1 MAERTSAETP
11 GPGGG
16 TTALLD
22 GRPLVVLVGLAA
34 VVVVVMGLRAM
45 SDLLG
50 LVFLALVMT
59 VAAHPL
65 RGWFQRRGLP
75 GWMGTAV
82 ALVAVYTAIL
92 ALSVSLLIAGAQFAT
107 LIPSYQAELDRMLD
121 GVTGGLEQLGIGEE
135 RLAQMFAGFDLGRLA
150 EFAGGLLGG
159 LLGLL
164 SDVFFIVTLV
174 LFMVVDAGSFPQKL
188 ARLRGAHGEL
198 AAALRG
204 FAAVSRKYLLVTTV
218 FGLVVAVID
227 TVALAWLGVP
237 VAVLWG
243 LLAFV
248 TNYIPNIGF
257 VIGVV
262 PPAIIAL
269 LEGGPGL
276 MLAVVAVYSG
286 INVVIQSFIQPKI
299 VGDAVGLSATITML
313 SLVFWAATLGALGAL
328 LAVPLTL
335 FFKAVLIDA
344 DPRARWVTPLL
355 SGGTARDP
363 APAPAGAGADRGAPA
378 GAGVPGGPVRGDR
391 PPTEEPV
398 PPGGRPGGTG
408 FSVGP
413 VGLEPTTEGL

>member
-1 MAERTSAETP
+1 MAEQTDAEASR
-11 GPGGG
+11 PGGG
-16 TTALLD
+16 LTQVLT
-22 GRPLVVLVGLAA
+22 GRPLVVLVGFAAA
-34 VVVVVMGLRAM
+34 VIVVMGIQAM
-45 SDLLG
+45 SELLG

-82 ALVAVYTAIL
+82 ALVAIYAAIL
-92 ALSVSLLIAGAQFAT
+92 LLTVSLLIAGAQFAT
-107 LIPSYQAELDRMLD
+107 LIPTYQAELDRLLG
-121 GVTGGLEQLGIGEE
+121 GVTSGLEQLGISEE
-135 RLAQMFAGFDLGRLA
+135 RLAQMFAAFDLGRLA
-150 EFAGGLLGG
+150 EFAGGLLSG

-164 SDVFFIVTLV
+164 SNVFFIVTLV

-188 ARLRGAHGEL
+188 ARLRGAHEEL
-198 AAALRG
+198 AVALRG

-218 FGLVVAVID
+218 FGLIVAVID

-257 VIGVV
+257 LIGVI

-313 SLVFWAATLGALGAL
+313 SLVFWAATLGAIGAL

-335 FFKAVLIDA
+335 FFKAILIDA

-355 SGGTARDP
+355 SGGMPKDDAPAQEKPALDVKDDGAVAAEPVDRASAAGMPADAARRRPHRVTARD
-363 APAPAGAGADRGAPA
+363 AARS
-378 GAGVPGGPVRGDR
+378 V
-391 PPTEEPV
+391 EP
-398 PPGGRPGGTG
+398 
-408 FSVGP
+408 
-413 VGLEPTTEGL
+413 